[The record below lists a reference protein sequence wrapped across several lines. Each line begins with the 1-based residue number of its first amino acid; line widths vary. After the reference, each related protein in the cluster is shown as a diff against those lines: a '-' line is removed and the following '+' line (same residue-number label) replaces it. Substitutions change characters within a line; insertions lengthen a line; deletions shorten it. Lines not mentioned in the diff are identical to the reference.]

1 MIVGDIDDL
10 EAATVR
16 DIAARKRGAGPS
28 SHFAGRTVAAVFEH
42 ASLRT
47 RSAVAGAVA
56 ALGGIPVFFAG
67 EEVGIDQRER
77 AEDVAILLSRHHSLV
92 SARLRS
98 HSTFTRMAGAIE
110 GSGVP
115 MVNLLT
121 DYAHPTQALADV
133 MTVQDCFPGRPAE
146 SLKIAY
152 VGDSNNVARSLVKAA
167 IATGMS
173 IVVASPEGYSFDGD
187 DRASFEAYRRASGSA
202 STVEFGVDPLE
213 VVPGSDVIYTDVWVS
228 MGQET
233 MVEKAAAFRPYQ
245 VSEALLDRANRE
257 AIVLHCL
264 PAHRGSEITAEV
276 LEGPRSRVWEQ
287 AKNRLD
293 AMVALFS
300 MLGGR
305 DG

>member
-10 EAATVR
+10 EPAAVR
-16 DIAARKRGAGPS
+16 DIAARNLGPGS
-28 SHFAGRTVAAVFEH
+28 PGLFAGQTVAAVFEH

-56 ALGGIPVFFAG
+56 ALGGLPVFFVG
-67 EEVGIDQRER
+67 DEIGIDQRER
-77 AEDVAILLSRHHSLV
+77 AEDVAMLLAKHHSLV
-92 SARLRS
+92 TARLKS

-133 MTVQDCFPGRPAE
+133 MTVRDCFPGRSPE
-146 SLKIAY
+146 SVKIAY
-152 VGDSNNVARSLVKAA
+152 IGDSNNVARSLVKAA

-173 IVVASPEGYSFDGD
+173 IVVASPDGYSFDGD
-187 DRASFEAYRRASGSA
+187 DLASFDSYRRASGSA
-202 STVEFGVDPLE
+202 STFEFGTDPLE
-213 VVPGSDVIYTDVWVS
+213 VVSGSDVVYTDVWVS
-228 MGQET
+228 MGEEA
-233 MVEKAAAFRPYQ
+233 MVEKAAAFRSYQ
-245 VSEALLDRANRE
+245 VSEALLDRANPD

-276 LEGPRSRVWEQ
+276 LEGSRSRVWEQ

-300 MLGGR
+300 ILGGR
-305 DG
+305 NG